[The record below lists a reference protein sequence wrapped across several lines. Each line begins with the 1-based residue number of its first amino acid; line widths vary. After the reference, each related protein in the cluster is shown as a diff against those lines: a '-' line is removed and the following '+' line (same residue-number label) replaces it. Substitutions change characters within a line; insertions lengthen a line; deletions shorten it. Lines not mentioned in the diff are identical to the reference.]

1 VADDDQ
7 RLAALLFDARHA
19 VRAEGHLFGEA
30 PCGGTGTDVDLR
42 CDELLAA
49 LSTITSAG
57 PVGVDPAA
65 TA

>member
-1 VADDDQ
+1 V
-7 RLAALLFDARHA
+7 LFVARHTA
-19 VRAEGHLFGEA
+19 RAEGHLFGA
-30 PCGGTGTDVDLR
+30 ALCGGTGTDVDLR

-57 PVGVDPAA
+57 PVGVDRPA